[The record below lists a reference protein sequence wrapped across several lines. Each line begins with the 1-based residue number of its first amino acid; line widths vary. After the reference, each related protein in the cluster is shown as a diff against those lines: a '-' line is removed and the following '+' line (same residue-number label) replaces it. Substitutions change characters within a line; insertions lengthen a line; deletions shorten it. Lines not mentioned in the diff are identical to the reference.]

1 MNIFKNIKL
10 FNFMGSPVN
19 LNPLF
24 LILFLFF
31 GPIEVIS
38 IFISVLVHEMAHAF
52 VANRRGY
59 FVKSINVGLFFGT
72 AEIDINNIHERD
84 SIPITFAGP
93 LSNLLLFVL
102 FLGLSPFIVG
112 TVLEPHLLYF
122 LFINLL
128 LFVFNLIPIFPMD
141 GGRILR
147 DSLYLLLKDR
157 RKSKKIS
164 AWISLILSI
173 SLVILSIITGSFI
186 LGFFM
191 GLFAYQSL
199 KDLDFVK

>member
-38 IFISVLVHEMAHAF
+38 IFISILVHEMAHAF
-52 VANRRGY
+52 VTNQRGY
-59 FVKSINVGLFFGT
+59 LVKSINVGLFFGT

-84 SIPITFAGP
+84 SIPISFAGP

-112 TVLEPHLLYF
+112 TTLEPHLLYF

-186 LGFFM
+186 LVIFM
-191 GLFAYQSL
+191 GLFAYQAL

>member
-19 LNPLF
+19 LGPLF
-24 LILFLFF
+24 LILFLFL

-59 FVKSINVGLFFGT
+59 LVKSINVGLFFGT
-72 AEIDINNIHERD
+72 AEIDISNIHERD

-93 LSNLLLFVL
+93 LSNLLLFVFFL
-102 FLGLSPFIVG
+102 FLSPLFLG

-122 LFINLL
+122 LFINLI
-128 LFVFNLIPIFPMD
+128 LFVFNLIPIYPLD
-141 GGRILR
+141 GGRILK

-157 RKSKKIS
+157 KKSKKIS
-164 AWISLILSI
+164 AWVSLILSI
-173 SLVILSIITGSFI
+173 SLIIFSIITTTFV
-186 LGFFM
+186 LAFFM

>member
-31 GPIEVIS
+31 GPVEVIS
-38 IFISVLVHEMAHAF
+38 IFISILVHEMAHAF

-59 FVKSINVGLFFGT
+59 LVKSVNVGLFFGT
-72 AEIDINNIHERD
+72 AEIDMSNIHERD
-84 SIPITFAGP
+84 SIPISFAGP

-102 FLGLSPFIVG
+102 FLGLSPFIIG
-112 TVLEPHLLYF
+112 TLLEPHLIYF

-128 LFVFNLIPIFPMD
+128 LFIFNLIPIYPMD

-157 RKSKKIS
+157 RRSKRIS
-164 AWISLILSI
+164 SWISLVLSI
-173 SLVILSIITGSFI
+173 SLIGISIITGSFI
-186 LGFFM
+186 LAFFM
-191 GLFAYQSL
+191 GLFAYQAL
-199 KDLDFVK
+199 KDIGFVK

>member
-1 MNIFKNIKL
+1 
-10 FNFMGSPVN
+10 MGSPVN

-31 GPIEVIS
+31 GPVEVIS
-38 IFISVLVHEMAHAF
+38 IFISILVHEMAHAF

-59 FVKSINVGLFFGT
+59 LVKSVNVGLFFGT
-72 AEIDINNIHERD
+72 AEIDMSNIHERD
-84 SIPITFAGP
+84 SIPISFAGP

-102 FLGLSPFIVG
+102 FLGLSPFIIG
-112 TVLEPHLLYF
+112 TLLEPHLIYF

-128 LFVFNLIPIFPMD
+128 LFIFNLIPIYPMD

-157 RKSKKIS
+157 RRSKRIS
-164 AWISLILSI
+164 SWISLVLSI
-173 SLVILSIITGSFI
+173 SLIGISIITGSFI
-186 LGFFM
+186 LAFFM
-191 GLFAYQSL
+191 GLFAYQAL
-199 KDLDFVK
+199 KDIGFVK